1 MRSALATD
9 TLRTIRN
16 SAKRFVSLAAICVLG
31 VTMLVGLT
39 IACRDLR
46 LSADKFFDQQ
56 RLYDASVQ
64 STLGLTEDDVNALAA
79 LDSVEEA
86 EGSWSETAYTTIDGA
101 HASVSVNA
109 FETGGMNQPYLEE
122 GHLPENADEVAV
134 TRDYLDATGKR
145 VGDTLAFGV
154 NADDT
159 TWAPADTA
167 QPQTDADDDAED
179 LDSLELD
186 SEDERNNELF
196 ARHAYTIT
204 ACVTDPT
211 NVSAK
216 NGSSSFRSSGPKYS
230 FFVPASAATAEAY
243 SVVYLRAAGAAELSC
258 FSQKYKNV
266 MDRVTSDA
274 EGIKAEREVARDA
287 EIRGDANARID
298 DAEQTAN
305 DRFAEAEDKLAEA
318 QKAIDD
324 AIAQIESG
332 RSELAEQKASALD
345 QLAEAQAKI
354 DSGRAQ
360 LEDPATRD
368 QAVEQAKA
376 AAICAL
382 EESDQ
387 YKQLVSTRDALV
399 QTKQNYDALV
409 DAKAQLEETQGQ
421 LETAI
426 GQLKQGKDELE
437 TARNTLEQRIA
448 QLKALGLPTDELE
461 AKLTEVEGKIAKLDT
476 QLAEVEA
483 RRAQVEAQLGTVND
497 GITTITAAL
506 SLQSLTPEALEP
518 TITQLEAGMAAARQQ
533 AEDAAVAEV
542 ERSIAES
549 RAQLD
554 QGQAELDSSR
564 AELDAQLAAAQ
575 AKLDD
580 AQSEVDG
587 GTDELEEN
595 RAEFERQKAETLRKI
610 ADARAKVEAIRH
622 TTWYVQDRGSISC
635 FSSIDTDASCIE
647 TLGFV
652 FPVIFLVVAILVAL
666 TTAMRMVEEER
677 GLIGL
682 YKALGYH
689 RGSIMA
695 KYVLY
700 TAGAALAGGIVGA
713 ILGFV
718 ALPLFLF
725 KFFALMYTLPAFEL
739 SFSPA
744 LCALAMGIFVLGI
757 GATTALTVSRELTE
771 QPAQL
776 MRPRAPKAGKRI
788 LLERMPV
795 IWNHLGF
802 LNKVTAR
809 NLFRY
814 KGRLAMTVF
823 GVAGCCALMIAGF
836 AINDTVEGLSANQ
849 YGGNDRAGVYSYDL
863 LAVTRADDLEEAARE
878 LTQTPEVATY
888 TCVYTDNVTVER
900 NGSQDTAQLIVVP
913 DGFPLDGFINL
924 RGEDGT
930 SVSLDDA
937 ARDGGALFTKS
948 AANVLGFGTGDEV
961 TLKDTKLNQASVK
974 ASGVVM
980 SYLGNTVYMTQST
993 YEKLFGEKL
1002 EANALIA
1009 NLLGT
1014 DDEKI
1019 DFCNR
1024 LANDTRYLNITN
1036 VRQGVRDF
1044 SDVFILIRCVT
1055 ALLIVLA
1062 AGLSFVVLF
1071 TLSATNVS
1079 ERERELATIKVLGFR
1094 RGEVRT
1100 YINKEM
1106 LILTFIGT
1114 VLGVPL
1120 GLALSQSLT
1129 HVLNMPSMY
1138 FAVEVA
1144 PAGVII
1150 SCALSLAFAVI
1161 VCLITRPSID
1171 RIDMVGAL
1179 KSAE

>member
-1 MRSALATD
+1 
-9 TLRTIRN
+9 
-16 SAKRFVSLAAICVLG
+16 
-31 VTMLVGLT
+31 
-39 IACRDLR
+39 
-46 LSADKFFDQQ
+46 
-56 RLYDASVQ
+56 
-64 STLGLTEDDVNALAA
+64 
-79 LDSVEEA
+79 
-86 EGSWSETAYTTIDGA
+86 
-101 HASVSVNA
+101 
-109 FETGGMNQPYLEE
+109 
-122 GHLPENADEVAV
+122 
-134 TRDYLDATGKR
+134 
-145 VGDTLAFGV
+145 
-154 NADDT
+154 
-159 TWAPADTA
+159 
-167 QPQTDADDDAED
+167 
-179 LDSLELD
+179 
-186 SEDERNNELF
+186 
-196 ARHAYTIT
+196 
-204 ACVTDPT
+204 
-211 NVSAK
+211 
-216 NGSSSFRSSGPKYS
+216 
-230 FFVPASAATAEAY
+230 
-243 SVVYLRAAGAAELSC
+243 
-258 FSQKYKNV
+258 
-266 MDRVTSDA
+266 
-274 EGIKAEREVARDA
+274 
-287 EIRGDANARID
+287 
-298 DAEQTAN
+298 
-305 DRFAEAEDKLAEA
+305 
-318 QKAIDD
+318 
-324 AIAQIESG
+324 
-332 RSELAEQKASALD
+332 
-345 QLAEAQAKI
+345 
-354 DSGRAQ
+354 
-360 LEDPATRD
+360 
-368 QAVEQAKA
+368 
-376 AAICAL
+376 
-382 EESDQ
+382 
-387 YKQLVSTRDALV
+387 
-399 QTKQNYDALV
+399 
-409 DAKAQLEETQGQ
+409 
-421 LETAI
+421 
-426 GQLKQGKDELE
+426 
-437 TARNTLEQRIA
+437 
-448 QLKALGLPTDELE
+448 
-461 AKLTEVEGKIAKLDT
+461 
-476 QLAEVEA
+476 
-483 RRAQVEAQLGTVND
+483 
-497 GITTITAAL
+497 
-506 SLQSLTPEALEP
+506 
-518 TITQLEAGMAAARQQ
+518 
-533 AEDAAVAEV
+533 
-542 ERSIAES
+542 
-549 RAQLD
+549 
-554 QGQAELDSSR
+554 
-564 AELDAQLAAAQ
+564 
-575 AKLDD
+575 
-580 AQSEVDG
+580 
-587 GTDELEEN
+587 
-595 RAEFERQKAETLRKI
+595 
-610 ADARAKVEAIRH
+610 
-622 TTWYVQDRGSISC
+622 
-635 FSSIDTDASCIE
+635 
-647 TLGFV
+647 
-652 FPVIFLVVAILVAL
+652 
-666 TTAMRMVEEER
+666 MRMVEEER

-913 DGFPLDGFINL
+913 DGFALDGFINL

-937 ARDGGALFTKS
+937 TRDGGALFTKS

-980 SYLGNTVYMTQST
+980 SYLGNTVYVMQST

-1024 LANDTRYLNITN
+1024 LANDTRYLNVTN

-1071 TLSATNVS
+1071 TLSTTNVS

-1129 HVLNMPSMY
+1129 HVLNMPSLY

>member
-1 MRSALATD
+1 M
-9 TLRTIRN
+9 
-16 SAKRFVSLAAICVLG
+16 
-31 VTMLVGLT
+31 
-39 IACRDLR
+39 
-46 LSADKFFDQQ
+46 
-56 RLYDASVQ
+56 
-64 STLGLTEDDVNALAA
+64 
-79 LDSVEEA
+79 
-86 EGSWSETAYTTIDGA
+86 
-101 HASVSVNA
+101 
-109 FETGGMNQPYLEE
+109 
-122 GHLPENADEVAV
+122 
-134 TRDYLDATGKR
+134 
-145 VGDTLAFGV
+145 
-154 NADDT
+154 
-159 TWAPADTA
+159 
-167 QPQTDADDDAED
+167 
-179 LDSLELD
+179 
-186 SEDERNNELF
+186 
-196 ARHAYTIT
+196 
-204 ACVTDPT
+204 
-211 NVSAK
+211 
-216 NGSSSFRSSGPKYS
+216 
-230 FFVPASAATAEAY
+230 
-243 SVVYLRAAGAAELSC
+243 
-258 FSQKYKNV
+258 
-266 MDRVTSDA
+266 
-274 EGIKAEREVARDA
+274 
-287 EIRGDANARID
+287 
-298 DAEQTAN
+298 
-305 DRFAEAEDKLAEA
+305 
-318 QKAIDD
+318 
-324 AIAQIESG
+324 
-332 RSELAEQKASALD
+332 
-345 QLAEAQAKI
+345 
-354 DSGRAQ
+354 
-360 LEDPATRD
+360 
-368 QAVEQAKA
+368 
-376 AAICAL
+376 
-382 EESDQ
+382 
-387 YKQLVSTRDALV
+387 
-399 QTKQNYDALV
+399 
-409 DAKAQLEETQGQ
+409 
-421 LETAI
+421 
-426 GQLKQGKDELE
+426 
-437 TARNTLEQRIA
+437 
-448 QLKALGLPTDELE
+448 
-461 AKLTEVEGKIAKLDT
+461 
-476 QLAEVEA
+476 
-483 RRAQVEAQLGTVND
+483 
-497 GITTITAAL
+497 
-506 SLQSLTPEALEP
+506 
-518 TITQLEAGMAAARQQ
+518 
-533 AEDAAVAEV
+533 
-542 ERSIAES
+542 
-549 RAQLD
+549 
-554 QGQAELDSSR
+554 
-564 AELDAQLAAAQ
+564 
-575 AKLDD
+575 
-580 AQSEVDG
+580 
-587 GTDELEEN
+587 
-595 RAEFERQKAETLRKI
+595 
-610 ADARAKVEAIRH
+610 
-622 TTWYVQDRGSISC
+622 
-635 FSSIDTDASCIE
+635 
-647 TLGFV
+647 
-652 FPVIFLVVAILVAL
+652 VAILVAL

-682 YKALGYH
+682 YKALGYRH
-689 RGSIMA
+689 GSIMA

-757 GATTALTVSRELTE
+757 GATTALTVSRELSE

-849 YGGNDRAGVYSYDL
+849 YGADDRAGVYSYDL
-863 LAVTRADDLEEAARE
+863 LAVTQADDLEEAARE
-878 LTQTPEVATY
+878 LTRAPEVATY

-913 DGFPLDGFINL
+913 DGFSLDGFIDL
-924 RGEDGT
+924 HTEDGT
-930 SVSLDDA
+930 GVSLDDA
-937 ARDGGALFTKS
+937 TRDGGVLFTKS
-948 AANVLGFGTGDEV
+948 TANVLGFGAGDEV
-961 TLKDTKLNQASVK
+961 TLKDTKLNQTDVK

-980 SYLGNTVYMTQST
+980 SYLGNAVYMTQST
-993 YEKLFGEKL
+993 YEGLFGEKL

-1019 DFCNR
+1019 DLCNE
-1024 LANDTRYLNITN
+1024 LANDTRYLNVTN

-1071 TLSATNVS
+1071 TLSTTNVS

-1114 VLGVPL
+1114 VLGIPL

-1129 HVLNMPSMY
+1129 YVLNMPSMY

-1150 SCALSLAFAVI
+1150 SCTLSLVFAVI

>member
-56 RLYDASVQ
+56 RLYDVSVQ

-101 HASVSVNA
+101 RTSVSVNA

-243 SVVYLRAAGAAELSC
+243 SIVYLRAAGAAELSC

-274 EGIKAEREVARDA
+274 EGIKAEREAARDA

-448 QLKALGLPTDELE
+448 QLKALGLPTDDLE

-506 SLQSLTPEALEP
+506 ALQSLTPEALEP
-518 TITQLEAGMAAARQQ
+518 TIAQLEAGMAAARQQ

-587 GTDELEEN
+587 GTAELEEN

-622 TTWYVQDRGSISC
+622 ATWYVQDRGSISC

-937 ARDGGALFTKS
+937 TRDGGALFTKS

-1019 DFCNR
+1019 DFCNK

-1071 TLSATNVS
+1071 TLSTTNVS

-1129 HVLNMPSMY
+1129 HVLNMPSLY